1 MAALIYQT
9 MSAENISQIDASRHI
24 TEDGLQIGL
33 LAQSVKGVGS
43 SLIQR

>member
-1 MAALIYQT
+1 MPIAI
-9 MSAENISQIDASRHI
+9 I
-24 TEDGLQIGL
+24 EDGLQIGL